1 MSKFKGV
8 DVAIKVDGT
17 VIAGQRGATLNRSG
31 ETLDTT
37 TKDSNGWLE
46 NEAGMKEWGVDCDGL
61 LIKDDVGFTA
71 LETAFNNGDKVTVEV
86 GLPSGNKYSG
96 DAVITDLPIE
106 APYDDAVSY
115 SASFAGS
122 GPLIITPTT

>member
-71 LETAFNNGDKVTVEV
+71 LETAFNNGDKVTVE
-86 GLPSGNKYSG
+86 SWI
-96 DAVITDLPIE
+96 AIR
-106 APYDDAVSY
+106 
-115 SASFAGS
+115 
-122 GPLIITPTT
+122 